1 MRNKGEDTDLLEMQS
16 FINPF
21 KFDNL
26 VIIIPTKTICDDKK
40 LVNYCEAPATLELM
54 NCSNDKKGDPC
65 KGLTLTTTVDR
76 EKKRITLKINKEKAI
91 NIIES
96 LMEEYDLGT
105 ETTEIIKITKRNYT
119 MERRE

>member
-1 MRNKGEDTDLLEMQS
+1 MRVRNKGEDTDLLEMQS

-26 VIIIPTKTICDDKK
+26 VIIISIKTICDDKK
-40 LVNYCEAPATLELM
+40 LVNCNETPVI
-54 NCSNDKKGDPC
+54 K
-65 KGLTLTTTVDR
+65 
-76 EKKRITLKINKEKAI
+76 EKKIITLK
-91 NIIES
+91 S
-96 LMEEYDLGT
+96 LIEEYDLGT